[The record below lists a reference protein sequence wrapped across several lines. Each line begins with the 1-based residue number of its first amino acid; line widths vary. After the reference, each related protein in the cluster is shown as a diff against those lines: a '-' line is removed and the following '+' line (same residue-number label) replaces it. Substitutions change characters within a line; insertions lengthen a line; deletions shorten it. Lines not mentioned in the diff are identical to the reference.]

1 MQLQDVAKTF
11 TRKELPDSV
20 VELSGEIPAEVLA
33 PHRQHALEHI
43 AAEIEMPGFRKGHVP
58 ADIALKKVGE
68 VGILE
73 EAVEFCMRDL
83 YPLLLDTHNV
93 DAVGRPDIRITKLA
107 PGNPVG
113 ITIHATIYPTVTLP
127 KTPTGG
133 WKNFAGKIETET
145 VSDVLDAE
153 VDEALN
159 KIRAARATVPTSTTD
174 SLSKTSADE
183 VDSSAAGQ
191 QGNAA
196 ESTSSATVLPT
207 LDDAFAQSLG
217 QFADLAD
224 LKVKLKENMKQEK
237 EQKAKEARRGKII
250 DALLEKTTVAVP
262 AIFVDSEL
270 EKIIG
275 QMKEDVQRFGLSFD
289 EYLTRMQKTESAVR
303 DEFREQ
309 AAKRAKL
316 QLALNKLA
324 EEEKIEADKETAD
337 AEMKHAM
344 EHFPDARPELV
355 RVHIETVLRNEKT
368 LQLLEGSDK
377 KE

>member
-20 VELSGEIPAEVLA
+20 VELSGEIPTEVLA

-133 WKNFAGKIETET
+133 WKNFAGKIEIET

-159 KIRAARATVPTSTTD
+159 KIRAARATMPTNTVD
-174 SLSKTSADE
+174 SLPNAGTDEASAR
-183 VDSSAAGQ
+183 
-191 QGNAA
+191 AA
-196 ESTSSATVLPT
+196 EPTPVLPA

-217 QFADLAD
+217 AFTDLAD

-368 LQLLEGSDK
+368 LQLLEGAESQPK
-377 KE
+377 KV

>member
-1 MQLQDVAKTF
+1 MTQKNQLEEVAKSF
-11 TRKELPDSV
+11 TRKDLPESA
-20 VELSGEIPAEVLA
+20 VELAGAIPAEVIA
-33 PHRQHALEHI
+33 TYKDDALKHI
-43 AAEIEMPGFRKGHVP
+43 AAEVELPGFRKGHVP
-58 ADIALKKVGE
+58 ADLALKKVGE
-68 VGILE
+68 VAVLE
-73 EAVEFCMRDL
+73 EAVELCMRDL
-83 YPLLLDTHNV
+83 YPTLIDIQKI
-93 DAVGRPDIRITKLA
+93 DPVGRPDIRITN
-107 PGNPVG
+107 PPTGGPVG
-113 ITIHATIYPTVTLP
+113 ITVTLTLYPTVELP
-127 KTPTGG
+127 KVPAGG
-133 WKNFAGKIETET
+133 WQNFAGKIEIEA
-145 VSDVLDAE
+145 VPDVLDAE

-159 KIRAARATVPTSTTD
+159 KIRAARATQPTATTD
-174 SLSKTSADE
+174 PTLP
-183 VDSSAAGQ
+183 
-191 QGNAA
+191 
-196 ESTSSATVLPT
+196 ATPTEPVLPA

-250 DALLEKTTVAVP
+250 DLLLEKTNVAVP

-270 EKIIG
+270 EKILG

-289 EYLTRMQKTESAVR
+289 DYLKRMQKTEEQVR

-309 AAKRAKL
+309 ARKRAKL

-324 EEEKIEADKETAD
+324 EDEKIEADKEKVD
-337 AEMKHAM
+337 EEMKHAM

-355 RVHIETVLRNEKT
+355 RIHIETVLRNEKT

>member
-1 MQLQDVAKTF
+1 MTQKSQLEEIAKSF

-20 VELSGEIPAEVLA
+20 VELVGEIPVETLA

-43 AAEIEMPGFRKGHVP
+43 AKEVEMPGFRKGHVP

-68 VGILE
+68 VGVLE

-83 YPLLLDTHNV
+83 YPTLLETHKV
-93 DAVGRPDIRITKLA
+93 GAVGRPDIRITKLA

-113 ITIHATIYPTVTLP
+113 VTIHATVYPTIELP

-133 WKNFAGKIETET
+133 WQNFASKIEIET

-159 KIRAARATVPTSTTD
+159 KIRAARATVPAATTD
-174 SLSKTSADE
+174 PTLP
-183 VDSSAAGQ
+183 AAP
-191 QGNAA
+191 A
-196 ESTSSATVLPT
+196 EPVLPA

-217 QFADLAD
+217 AFTDLAD

-250 DALLEKTTVAVP
+250 DALLEKTQVAVP

-270 EKIIG
+270 EKILG
-275 QMKEDVQRFGLSFD
+275 QMREDVQRFGLSFD
-289 EYLTRMQKTESAVR
+289 EYLTRMQKTESQVR
-303 DEFREQ
+303 EEFREQ
-309 AAKRAKL
+309 ARKRAKL

-324 EEEKIEADKETAD
+324 DDEKIEADKEAAD

-368 LQLLEGSDK
+368 LQLLEGNGK